1 MAVKKQDAIISLELV
16 QKKNGGGELH
26 EQTDRG

>member
-16 QKKNGGGELH
+16 QKKNGGGLH